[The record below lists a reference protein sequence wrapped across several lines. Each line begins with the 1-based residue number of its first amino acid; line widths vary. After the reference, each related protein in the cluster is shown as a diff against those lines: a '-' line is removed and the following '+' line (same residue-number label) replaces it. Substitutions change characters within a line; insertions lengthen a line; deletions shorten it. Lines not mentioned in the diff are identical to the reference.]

1 MINMQD
7 EIFEKNIDLL
17 WDGYWYAELPPILD
31 IDSVRDNLSHVIELI
46 EEDALEDFQLLVN
59 GTIESFKNVTPP
71 SYIYNDGIEPITFF
85 EFKNNGALRE
95 MQIPNLKYYIAFVY
109 NTLSVYDELFSKLYN
124 DEEMTEYVKHSNSYL
139 LFNELFYVY
148 RDYDGDIEEIESGIF
163 AVKNNKITGQLSYN
177 ENNIRFL
184 ESQGSKLYTVK
195 IDIESFFPNVY
206 THYLGKIKNKEP
218 FKSIPN
224 IDDYFD
230 FLDYYNMKTNNNQTK
245 GIAAGVFSSTL
256 SAELLMLCIDYE
268 INQVIGDDIEYLRY
282 VDDMTFF
289 CDSLEEISSKLPL
302 IQRVLNKYRL
312 RINNNKTETKLSVD
326 NKAYVDMQ
334 MLKDKFTYLN
344 RDKKPSVLDKD
355 VFYNIKGYISR
366 ARESE
371 RRSEIKAFL
380 TMLKTAISSKHLI
393 FDAEEPVRYEKY
405 MSNLMIQL
413 AQVEPTY
420 ASRCYKIIEAILN
433 KTEDKEIRNS
443 ILGELKN
450 KNSWINKNY
459 HDSLVQIWHYYLLA
473 KYDESYGF
481 KTLEND
487 FEDDEINPIIVASFI
502 SEGEGSNKS
511 VFNYIIQQY
520 LQMDTKE
527 AEPNAW
533 KQTILFS
540 KWWLP
545 LCLIYNKDGKN
556 YKSYFDSNS
565 FNEVYKIIFTC

>member
-7 EIFEKNIDLL
+7 EIFEKNVDLL

-31 IDSVRDNLSHVIELI
+31 IETIRSKLTEVIRQLNEQ
-46 EEDALEDFQLLVN
+46 DVDDFQFSDN
-59 GTIESFKNVTPP
+59 NTIKSFKNVTPP

-109 NTLSVYDELFSKLYN
+109 NTLSAYDELFSVLYN
-124 DEEMTEYVKHSNSYL
+124 SSEMKEYVRHSNSYL
-139 LFNELFYVY
+139 LFNDLFYVY
-148 RDYDGDIEEIESGIF
+148 RDYDGVIEEIESGIF
-163 AVKNNKITGQLSYN
+163 AVKNNKIKGQLSYN

-184 ESQGSKLYTVK
+184 EAQGSKLYTVK

-206 THYLGKIKNKEP
+206 THYLGKIKDKKP
-218 FKSIPN
+218 FNTIPN
-224 IDDYFD
+224 VNYYFE

-256 SAELLMLCIDYE
+256 SAELLMLCVDHE

-312 RINNNKTETKLSVD
+312 RINNNKTENKLSID

-334 MLKDKFTYLN
+334 MLKDKFSYLN
-344 RDKKPSVLDKD
+344 RSNNPSTLDKD

-380 TMLKTAISSKHLI
+380 TMLKTAINRKHLLFNPSDPI
-393 FDAEEPVRYEKY
+393 RYEKY
-405 MSNLMIQL
+405 ITDLMIQL
-413 AQVEPTY
+413 AQVDPTY
-420 ASRCYKIIEAILN
+420 ASRCYRIIEAIINQTESDEMREVILN
-433 KTEDKEIRNS
+433 EVKSKS
-443 ILGELKN
+443 V
-450 KNSWINKNY
+450 WINKNF
-459 HDSLVQIWHYYLLA
+459 HDSLVQVWHYYLLA
-473 KYDESYGF
+473 MYDETY
-481 KTLEND
+481 D
-487 FEDDEINPIIVASFI
+487 FEMLLNAFENEEINPIIVSAFVTN
-502 SEGEGSNKS
+502 GKGSNKKI
-511 VFNYIIQQY
+511 FEYIVRSY
-520 LQMDTKE
+520 NEMNSFEEDS
-527 AEPNAW
+527 NAW
-533 KQTILFS
+533 MQSILFS

-545 LCLIYNKDGKN
+545 LCLIYQKDGKN
-556 YKSYFDSNS
+556 YNSYFGSNN
-565 FNEVYKIIFTC
+565 FNDIYKAIFAQ

>member
-1 MINMQD
+1 MINIHD
-7 EIFEKNIDLL
+7 ETFEKNIDLL

-31 IDSVRDNLSHVIELI
+31 IDSIRDNLSHVIELI
-46 EEDALEDFQLLVN
+46 EEDALKDFHLLEN
-59 GTIESFKNVTPP
+59 GAIESFKNVTPP

-109 NTLSVYDELFSKLYN
+109 NTLSVYDELFSVLYN
-124 DEEMTEYVKHSNSYL
+124 NKKMKEYVRHSNSYL

-148 RDYDGDIEEIESGIF
+148 RDYDGVIEEIESGIF

-206 THYLGKIKNKEP
+206 THYLGKIKNNEP

-224 IDDYFD
+224 IDYYFD

-256 SAELLMLCIDYE
+256 SAELLMLCVDYE

-344 RDKKPSVLDKD
+344 PDEEPSILDKN

-380 TMLKTAISSKHLI
+380 TMLKTAISSKHLT
-393 FDAEEPVRYEKY
+393 FDSEEPVRYEKY

-433 KTEDKEIRNS
+433 KIEDDEIRKS

-450 KNSWINKNY
+450 KNPWINKNY

-473 KYDESYGF
+473 K
-481 KTLEND
+481 L
-487 FEDDEINPIIVASFI
+487 
-502 SEGEGSNKS
+502 
-511 VFNYIIQQY
+511 
-520 LQMDTKE
+520 
-527 AEPNAW
+527 
-533 KQTILFS
+533 
-540 KWWLP
+540 
-545 LCLIYNKDGKN
+545 
-556 YKSYFDSNS
+556 
-565 FNEVYKIIFTC
+565 